1 MNYSKIYEQLILKSK
16 NRKLT
21 CYTEKHHIIPRCMG
35 GNDKIENIAILTAR
49 EHFLA
54 HKLLVEIYP
63 NNHKLLYSLW
73 LMAIGKQKWK
83 YTDPY
88 QVSSRDYERIK
99 LRFIE
104 SRKGTKISKSQK
116 IKIGK
121 ANSKKV
127 TQYDFQGNKI
137 AEFSSAKEA
146 EGFITNKPRAHWTQL
161 HNNIGDCCNLKQ
173 KSAYGYIW
181 KWGEDLLHLE
191 DHKGSSNNF
200 QGKQI
205 KYKNKIYKTAT
216 EFKKQN
222 NISSYMFIK
231 MMNTQQIKYND

>member
-1 MNYSKIYEQLILKSK
+1 
-16 NRKLT
+16 
-21 CYTEKHHIIPRCMG
+21 MG

-73 LMAIGKQKWK
+73 LMAIGKQKPK
-83 YTDPY
+83 NQTPY
-88 QVSSRDYERIK
+88 IISSRDYEKLKIK
-99 LRFIE
+99 FSE
-104 SRKGTKISKSQK
+104 SLKKPRNIKTKY
-116 IKIGK
+116 KIGK
-121 ANSKKV
+121 SNSKV
-127 TQYDFQGNKI
+127 VIQYDFKGNKI
-137 AEFSSAKEA
+137 SEFHSATDAER
-146 EGFITNKPRAHWTQL
+146 FIINKPKAHWKDL
-161 HNNIGDCCNLKQ
+161 SNNIDACCRLNQ
-173 KSAYGYIW
+173 KSAYGFIW
-181 KWGEDLLHLE
+181 KYEGDILNLNE
-191 DHKGSSNNF
+191 HKGTSNNS